1 MGQSFGAS
9 SHYAVIS
16 NLGELCMVLMVLIL
30 IDEVDKDVKA
40 ATEFEDFLDVVGEHD
55 EAQVIE
61 KMNRKEKEKVKGS
74 QKEQII
80 LLEEVEIEL

>member
-1 MGQSFGAS
+1 
-9 SHYAVIS
+9 
-16 NLGELCMVLMVLIL
+16 MVLIL

>member
-1 MGQSFGAS
+1 
-9 SHYAVIS
+9 
-16 NLGELCMVLMVLIL
+16 MVLMVLIL